1 MEANVA
7 IIGTCLS
14 SLHQTVSQQF
24 ATMPQQKVHRLAPKR
39 IAPPQV
45 APVLL
50 GGLRIE
56 VVHWGKERGLE
67 QNGGYLEAFDR
78 ATGAARW
85 LLRVY
90 AIDCDPA
97 LEGDVQDLFIAQLQ
111 TGPGDTLIVIDEQDR
126 RFAIDPATR
135 SVSLD

>member
-1 MEANVA
+1 
-7 IIGTCLS
+7 
-14 SLHQTVSQQF
+14 
-24 ATMPQQKVHRLAPKR
+24 MPQQKVHRLARKR

-90 AIDCDPA
+90 AIDYDPA
-97 LEGDVQDLFIAQLQ
+97 LEGDVQDLFIEQLK
-111 TGPGDTLIVIDEQDR
+111 TGPGGTLIVIDEQGR
-126 RFAIDPATR
+126 RFVVDPATR
-135 SVSLD
+135 NATQG

>member
-7 IIGTCLS
+7 IIGTCFS

-24 ATMPQQKVHRLAPKR
+24 AAMPQQNVHRLARKR

-78 ATGAARW
+78 ETGAARW

-90 AIDCDPA
+90 AIDYDPA
-97 LEGDVQDLFIAQLQ
+97 LEGDVQDLFIEQLKA
-111 TGPGDTLIVIDEQDR
+111 GPGGTLIVVDEQGR
-126 RFAIDPATR
+126 HFVVDPTTHTM
-135 SVSLD
+135 SQG

>member
-1 MEANVA
+1 
-7 IIGTCLS
+7 
-14 SLHQTVSQQF
+14 
-24 ATMPQQKVHRLAPKR
+24 MPQQKVHRLARKR

-50 GGLRIE
+50 GGLRVE

-97 LEGDVQDLFIAQLQ
+97 LEGDVQDLFIAQLK

-126 RFAIDPATR
+126 RFVVDPATR
-135 SVSLD
+135 NVTQG